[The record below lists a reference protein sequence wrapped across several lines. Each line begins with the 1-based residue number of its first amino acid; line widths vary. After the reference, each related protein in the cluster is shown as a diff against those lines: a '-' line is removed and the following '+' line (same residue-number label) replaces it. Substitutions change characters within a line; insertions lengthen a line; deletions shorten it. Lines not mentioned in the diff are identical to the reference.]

1 MHRSF
6 SSRNLPAFVMD
17 MKKINS
23 GAAWSFNRDNIDE
36 EFATKRISAGRAAR
50 ENPLN
55 EMFSKE

>member
-1 MHRSF
+1 
-6 SSRNLPAFVMD
+6 MD